1 MKKPPCEWRV
11 RELIPVIRASI
22 AKILVEKY
30 GYSIYQASKV
40 MGVTPAAVSN
50 YLTMKRSRTKMV
62 QEVLKDEKSS
72 RLINEFVKKVIA
84 GELEA
89 GEALCALCRRL
100 TGYEAVRKIMPPDE

>member
-22 AKILVEKY
+22 AKILVEKH

-50 YLTMKRSRTKMV
+50 YLTMKRSRANVV
-62 QEVLKDEKSS
+62 QEILEDEKSS
-72 RLINEFVKKVIA
+72 KLINEFVKKMVA
-84 GELEA
+84 GELEV

-100 TGYEAVRKIMPPDE
+100 ADCEVIRRIMPPNE

>member
-11 RELIPVIRASI
+11 RELIPVIRASM

-50 YLTMKRSRTKMV
+50 YLTMKRSRASVV
-62 QEVLKDEKSS
+62 QEILEDKDSS
-72 RLINEFVKKVIA
+72 RLLDEFVKKVIT
-84 GELEA
+84 GELEV

-100 TGYEAVRKIMPPDE
+100 ANCEAVKKIMPPE

>member
-11 RELIPVIRASI
+11 RELIPVIRASM

-50 YLTMKRSRTKMV
+50 YLTMKRSRANIV
-62 QEVLKDEKSS
+62 REILSDKDSS
-72 RLINEFVKKVIA
+72 RLLDEFVKKVIA
-84 GELEA
+84 GELEV

-100 TGYEAVRKIMPPDE
+100 ANCEAVRKIMPPE

>member
-1 MKKPPCEWRV
+1 M
-11 RELIPVIRASI
+11 IPVIRASI

-50 YLTMKRSRTKMV
+50 YLTMKRSKANVVR
-62 QEVLKDEKSS
+62 EILEDEESS
-72 RLINEFVKKVIA
+72 KLLNEFVRRIVA
-84 GELEA
+84 GELEV

-100 TGYEAVRKIMPPDE
+100 ASCNAVKRIMPYNE

>member
-11 RELIPVIRASI
+11 KELIPVIRASM
-22 AKILVEKY
+22 ARILVERY

-50 YLTMKRSRTKMV
+50 YLTMKRSRANVV
-62 QEVLKDEKSS
+62 QEILKDESSS
-72 RLINEFVKKVIA
+72 RLLNEFVRKVIT
-84 GELEA
+84 GELEV

-100 TGYEAVRKIMPPDE
+100 ASCEAVKKNIPYE

>member
-22 AKILVEKY
+22 AKILVEGY

-50 YLTMKRSRTKMV
+50 YLTMKRSRANIV
-62 QEVLKDEKSS
+62 QEILEDEKSS
-72 RLINEFVKKVIA
+72 KLINEFVKRVVA
-84 GELEA
+84 GELEV

-100 TGYEAVRKIMPPDE
+100 ADCEAVRKIIPPDE